1 MLLAIVEKLYNKK
14 GIFKNTSINTLEN
27 MNRTVFP
34 EWQRAGLL
42 KGELILLLDENDQ
55 TDLCGY
61 HLTYTREKGLIVTK

>member
-1 MLLAIVEKLYNKK
+1 
-14 GIFKNTSINTLEN
+14 